1 MQKEGVDNLS
11 LFFLV
16 FSCALFFFAAM
27 LWCVVF
33 LFFSTFA
40 AHGLALLLLCAF
52 GFVHSSTV
60 RLCVVNGSGPPWPM
74 DVAPPTTALSTQ
86 PAALRDFPTPRTS
99 LSLSL
104 LWSSLVRTEKKRES
118 EGGRERGRLIVTGSE

>member
-27 LWCVVF
+27 LWCGVLCF
-33 LFFSTFA
+33 SSSLPLLHMDWLFSCCMR
-40 AHGLALLLLCAF
+40 LDW
-52 GFVHSSTV
+52 STV
-60 RLCVVNGSGPPWPM
+60 RLYMVIDSGLLWPT
-74 DVAPPTTALSTQ
+74 DVAPATTALSTQ
-86 PAALRDFPTPRTS
+86 PAALRDCPTPRTS